1 MMMLLVIMMA
11 EHQDKGKSWMK
22 KKRSQ
27 HEIIY
32 DILSSLHQ
40 EKNARKT
47 KIMQMSYLDWR
58 NFDRYFRLLQD
69 ENCISRSRRHVECYE
84 LTEKGLK
91 LLKSLKPLD
100 ELRNV
105 DEILRLR

>member
-1 MMMLLVIMMA
+1 
-11 EHQDKGKSWMK
+11 MK

-27 HEIIY
+27 HEILY
-32 DILSSLHQ
+32 DILSSLNR

-58 NFDRYFRLLQD
+58 NFDRYFRLLLD
-69 ENCISRSRRHVECYE
+69 ENCISKCRRRMESYE
-84 LTEKGLK
+84 LTEKGVK
-91 LLKSLKPLD
+91 LLQSLKPLD
-100 ELRNV
+100 ELRTV

>member
-1 MMMLLVIMMA
+1 
-11 EHQDKGKSWMK
+11 MK

-32 DILSSLHQ
+32 EILTSLHR

-58 NFDRYFRLLQD
+58 NFDRYFRLLLD
-69 ENCISRSRRHVECYE
+69 ENCISKCRRQVEIYE
-84 LTEKGLK
+84 LTEKGIK
-91 LLKSLKPLD
+91 LLKSLKPLE
-100 ELRNV
+100 ELKTV
-105 DEILRLR
+105 DEILRLN